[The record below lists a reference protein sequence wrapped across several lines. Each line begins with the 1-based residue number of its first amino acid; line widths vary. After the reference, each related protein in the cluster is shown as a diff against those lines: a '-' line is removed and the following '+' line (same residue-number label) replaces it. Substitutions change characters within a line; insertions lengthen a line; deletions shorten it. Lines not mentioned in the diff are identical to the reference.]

1 MSTELKPSLQ
11 YGRKQVD
18 LYTQIPRP
26 ERTAQEMDQAI
37 LAMFSAWDSSRKI
50 LKGVVIASATP
61 SARLDNYM
69 SEILFLSDLRDQSGR
84 VASNVM
90 AHVTFGTQIPE
101 QNIIRSLQVQ
111 HQVRYLWDIIDTLQP
126 VQDKTDEFIRLHQ
139 RVGTEFIQQG
149 LPIVERL
156 IEDSRQQRPYYLTG
170 TQLTEAIVDKFTTV
184 IDLQN
189 YLLQYTKDVAIKE
202 MRHSL
207 NHLIW
212 TVALSGISLITAI
225 LTMIFARK
233 RIFIPLIRAR
243 KILFDLSTGSERKQA
258 PSKLKQTGLLNP
270 YLQQFKNCSIRCKS
284 VKH

>member
-1 MSTELKPSLQ
+1 
-11 YGRKQVD
+11 
-18 LYTQIPRP
+18 
-26 ERTAQEMDQAI
+26 
-37 LAMFSAWDSSRKI
+37 
-50 LKGVVIASATP
+50 
-61 SARLDNYM
+61 
-69 SEILFLSDLRDQSGR
+69 
-84 VASNVM
+84 
-90 AHVTFGTQIPE
+90 
-101 QNIIRSLQVQ
+101 
-111 HQVRYLWDIIDTLQP
+111 
-126 VQDKTDEFIRLHQ
+126 DKTDEFIRLHQ

-258 PSKLKQTGLLNP
+258 PSKLKTDRPTESLFTAIQK
-270 YLQQFKNCSIRCKS
+270 LQHTLQEREALEF
-284 VKH
+284 

>member
-1 MSTELKPSLQ
+1 
-11 YGRKQVD
+11 
-18 LYTQIPRP
+18 
-26 ERTAQEMDQAI
+26 
-37 LAMFSAWDSSRKI
+37 
-50 LKGVVIASATP
+50 
-61 SARLDNYM
+61 
-69 SEILFLSDLRDQSGR
+69 
-84 VASNVM
+84 M
-90 AHVTFGTQIPE
+90 AHVTFGTHIPE
-101 QNIIRSLQVQ
+101 QNITRSLQVQ

-207 NHLIW
+207 NHLI
-212 TVALSGISLITAI
+212 
-225 LTMIFARK
+225 
-233 RIFIPLIRAR
+233 
-243 KILFDLSTGSERKQA
+243 
-258 PSKLKQTGLLNP
+258 
-270 YLQQFKNCSIRCKS
+270 
-284 VKH
+284 